1 MSRLSIKQR
10 VTAFYAAVMLL
21 FLIIIMTVF
30 YVTLDL
36 QITYVS
42 HSALEKS
49 VKNAFDYI
57 DTPGDWLEISNDF
70 DFYVNDVT
78 LLVYGEEGTKIM
90 GHAPQGFP
98 QDIVLQSDKHHEY
111 EREGDS
117 WQVYD
122 LYTEFPNGTGIWVRG
137 IYSLTDNKQTLGN
150 ILNIMLLAFPLLIGA
165 SLFVGYLVTSRAFA
179 PIRRIQETAERIIIK
194 NDLSE
199 RIGLDSDSNDELYKL
214 AATYDKLLERIETA
228 FENEKQFTSDVSHEL
243 RTPVSVI
250 ISQAEYGLD
259 QGDQRTMRESLESIL
274 HQSEHMSNLITQLL
288 ELSRTGNVLRSLK
301 YEQFNLS
308 ELCEMVIDELR
319 EQASNRGI
327 QIISKLDREI
337 EIIADQ
343 TQLMRALINLISNS
357 ISYGHDGGF
366 AMLDL
371 HRDVTNEDQVI
382 INISD
387 DGVGIAPEHLDK
399 IFNRFYQAD
408 PSRTKQKYSNTGLGL
423 PMVKQII
430 EAHGGK
436 ISVQSSLGAGS
447 TFTVIIP
454 AAVAD
459 NTL

>member
-1 MSRLSIKQR
+1 
-10 VTAFYAAVMLL
+10 
-21 FLIIIMTVF
+21 
-30 YVTLDL
+30 
-36 QITYVS
+36 
-42 HSALEKS
+42 
-49 VKNAFDYI
+49 
-57 DTPGDWLEISNDF
+57 
-70 DFYVNDVT
+70 
-78 LLVYGEEGTKIM
+78 
-90 GHAPQGFP
+90 
-98 QDIVLQSDKHHEY
+98 
-111 EREGDS
+111 
-117 WQVYD
+117 
-122 LYTEFPNGTGIWVRG
+122 
-137 IYSLTDNKQTLGN
+137 
-150 ILNIMLLAFPLLIGA
+150 
-165 SLFVGYLVTSRAFA
+165 
-179 PIRRIQETAERIIIK
+179 
-194 NDLSE
+194 
-199 RIGLDSDSNDELYKL
+199 
-214 AATYDKLLERIETA
+214 
-228 FENEKQFTSDVSHEL
+228 
-243 RTPVSVI
+243 
-250 ISQAEYGLD
+250 
-259 QGDQRTMRESLESIL
+259 
-274 HQSEHMSNLITQLL
+274 
-288 ELSRTGNVLRSLK
+288 
-301 YEQFNLS
+301 
-308 ELCEMVIDELR
+308 MVIDELR

-408 PSRTKQKYSNTGLGL
+408 PSRTKQKSSNTGLGL

-430 EAHGGK
+430 EVHGGK